1 MKRQWTHPSAVLPLL
16 VAVSLLLTFRWCC
29 LRHAQQAP
37 PGRGGAEAPADG
49 VGGYG
54 YVDATLAELAA
65 VDPAASAVLRAAEA
79 LLEGNLTR
87 APPELRDA
95 AVRGLRDWLGRQRR
109 FEPGVMAELVDLIK
123 RPIDRYAAAW
133 AWRDGEGRRRRPYAS
148 CAVVGNSGVLLARE
162 HGALIDGHDLVI
174 RLNNAPAGVEG
185 GRLARH
191 VGARTGLAFLNSN
204 VLSRCAAA
212 RGRGGCRYCHAYGDG
227 VPVLTY
233 MCNAEHFVEHAACSS
248 RSAGAGAAAPV
259 LVTDPRLDAL
269 CARIVKYYSLR
280 RFVRET
286 GRSAEEWG
294 TVHEEG
300 MFHYSSGMQAVVA
313 AAGVCAR
320 VSVFGFGKDPSAR
333 HHYHTLQ
340 RKELD
345 LHDYEAEYE
354 FYRDLEARPQ
364 SIPFL
369 RDSGFRLPP
378 VVVYR

>member
-1 MKRQWTHPSAVLPLL
+1 MKRQWSHPSATLPLL

-29 LRHAQQAP
+29 LRHAQQAAP
-37 PGRGGAEAPADG
+37 SRGGADAPAGDAEG
-49 VGGYG
+49 YGYG

-87 APPELRDA
+87 APPQLRDA
-95 AVRGLRDWLGRQRR
+95 AVRGLRDWIGQQRR
-109 FEPGVMAELVDLIK
+109 FDPGVMAELVDLIK
-123 RPIDRYAAAW
+123 RPIDRYAAGGAR
-133 AWRDGEGRRRRPYAS
+133 RDGEGRRRRPYAS
-148 CAVVGNSGVLLARE
+148 CAVVGNSGVLLAKE

-174 RLNNAPAGVEG
+174 RLNNAPAGEAGG

-204 VLSRCAAA
+204 VLSRCAE
-212 RGRGGCRYCHAYGDG
+212 RGGGGCRYCRAYGDG
-227 VPVLTY
+227 VPILTY
-233 MCNAEHFVEHAACSS
+233 MCSAEHFVEHAACS
-248 RSAGAGAAAPV
+248 SAGAGAAAPV

-269 CARIVKYYSLR
+269 CSRIVKYYSLR

-286 GRSAEEWG
+286 GRPAAEWG
-294 TVHEEG
+294 TRHEEG

-313 AAGVCAR
+313 AAGVCGR
-320 VSVFGFGKDPSAR
+320 VSVFGFGKDPGAR
-333 HHYHTLQ
+333 HHYHTMQ
-340 RKELD
+340 RGELD

-364 SIPFL
+364 AIPFL
-369 RDSGFRLPP
+369 RDSGFTLPP